1 MSLESEL
8 TVASM
13 GLAPIL
19 RARPRL
25 TIGQGEDAASW
36 LPRARALILRFLGG
50 GSEESA
56 EQPAF
61 DYKDVS
67 ELLEADEDEIQ
78 ARADALYGVLPP
90 EMIDDVV
97 ASATKAVNY
106 LQQSIPKRVWRTA
119 VNAHVDPPG
128 PVDMDRFRRRWLVA
142 ADPAVVLRD
151 LMRGAIDPVM
161 VDALA
166 EMYPEL
172 YKALQSTV
180 DDAIATMKS
189 RRGEKWDINATR
201 NRDLLTLLQAPA
213 INLGIVDA
221 LAQAQEPI
229 DQGQPAGAPPPKAVN
244 SRLTD
249 AEKLPGQKA
258 S

>member
-19 RARPRL
+19 RAKPR
-25 TIGQGEDAASW
+25 IGVGQGDTAANW
-36 LPRARALILRFLGG
+36 LPRARALLLRFLGG
-50 GSEESA
+50 GSEDAS
-56 EQPAF
+56 EQPSF

-67 ELLEADEDEIQ
+67 ELLGGGGGGGR
-78 ARADALYGVLPP
+78 ARSDALYTVLPP
-90 EMIDDVV
+90 EQVDDVV

-128 PVDMDRFRRRWLVA
+128 PIDMDRFRRRWLVA
-142 ADPAVVLRD
+142 SDPFVVLRD
-151 LMRGAIDPVM
+151 LLAARIDPVM
-161 VDALA
+161 VDAFT

-172 YKALQSTV
+172 YKALQAVT

-189 RRGEKWDINATR
+189 RRGEKWDLNSVR
-201 NRDLLTLLQAPA
+201 DRDLKTLLRAPA

-229 DQGQPAGAPPPKAVN
+229 DQGQPAGGPKAKAVN
-244 SRLTD
+244 GSLTD
-249 AEKLPGQKA
+249 AERLPGQKA